1 MKQPDR
7 DQFDVLIIGGGIAGS
22 LAAWTFSQDGLSVA
36 LIDEREMAAPFFR
49 AERISSL
56 AVAEMRRLGLSSIV
70 DQFALPLESTAVIK
84 GSTVERVT
92 TEVDY
97 SIPLWQLVNRIR
109 DTFADNEGVTLIA
122 EKVESVENHPYRQSV
137 KLAGSQRILTG
148 KLVVVATGASTAF
161 LKQLGVRREII
172 SRNHS
177 STFGFDLETGT
188 DFLLPASSITVRICR
203 DGADYMNIFPT
214 SEGGY
219 RANLFTYWPAGDERQ
234 REFIKNDP
242 TAMLRRLGPRLM
254 LTTGE
259 FRVKGAIECGSVSVM
274 KSTGYQQAGFVLIGD
289 AYGRICPC
297 AGRGINK
304 VIQDVLTLK
313 GLVPRWVREETALT
327 AEVLQSYYHEEKRE
341 AFEEWVFEESLT
353 LRDRIMEN
361 SPKQLLRR
369 VWYHHLPPKLHDF
382 YWNHFKAKRSA
393 NAVFGNREESKPSHV

>member
-1 MKQPDR
+1 MNQSAR

-22 LAAWTFSQDGLSVA
+22 LAAWTFSRDGLSVA

-56 AVAEMRRLGLSSIV
+56 AVGEMRRLGLSSIV
-70 DQFALPLESTAVIK
+70 DQFALPLESTAVVK
-84 GSTVERVT
+84 GARVERVT

-97 SIPLWQLVNRIR
+97 SIPLWQLVNKIR
-109 DTFADNEGVTLIA
+109 DTFEDNERVTLIA
-122 EKVESVENHPYRQSV
+122 EKVESVVNQPHQQTV
-137 KLAGSQRILTG
+137 KLEASQRTLSG

-177 STFGFDLETGT
+177 STFGFDLETEP
-188 DFLLPASSITVRICR
+188 DFVLPASSITVRICR

-219 RANLFTYWPAGDERQ
+219 RANLFTYWPSGDERQ
-234 REFIKNDP
+234 REFIKEDP
-242 TAMLRRLGPRLM
+242 TGVLQRLAPRIM

-313 GLVPRWVREETALT
+313 DLVPRWIEEETALT

-353 LRDRIMEN
+353 LRDRIVEN

-369 VWYHHLPPKLHDF
+369 VWYHHLPPKVHDF
-382 YWNHFKAKRSA
+382 YWNHFKAKRAGSVVSA
-393 NAVFGNREESKPSHV
+393 KPEGSNPSHV

>member
-1 MKQPDR
+1 
-7 DQFDVLIIGGGIAGS
+7 
-22 LAAWTFSQDGLSVA
+22 
-36 LIDEREMAAPFFR
+36 
-49 AERISSL
+49 
-56 AVAEMRRLGLSSIV
+56 
-70 DQFALPLESTAVIK
+70 
-84 GSTVERVT
+84 
-92 TEVDY
+92 
-97 SIPLWQLVNRIR
+97 
-109 DTFADNEGVTLIA
+109 
-122 EKVESVENHPYRQSV
+122 
-137 KLAGSQRILTG
+137 
-148 KLVVVATGASTAF
+148 
-161 LKQLGVRREII
+161 
-172 SRNHS
+172 
-177 STFGFDLETGT
+177 
-188 DFLLPASSITVRICR
+188 
-203 DGADYMNIFPT
+203 MNIFPT

-242 TAMLRRLGPRLM
+242 TAMLRRLVPRLM